1 MDDKPVRPIVS
12 GGSPRR
18 ARIPLHRAQRWL
30 ADGENGRGPG
40 IQVFV
45 TQTAFKA
52 INNHANSDLDN
63 EVGGWL
69 AGRWC
74 RDIDTKIEYVVVEA
88 LLPAQQVRSGST
100 FLTFTHDS
108 QVAMLA
114 ALEERYAKKGI
125 VGWYHTHPR
134 MGLFLSGYDSWL
146 HDHFFPH
153 PWQVALV
160 VEPHSHT
167 GGFFIRNSK
176 QELDTRRYFGF
187 YELHNRRHEAIV
199 DWTNLHLEKKPE
211 ESKPI
216 TQEKESKVSVG
227 TQKQVDIASSAEKAI
242 DVKKPGDQAAV
253 VLKNDKKV
261 SASKTDEKKDEPI
274 KALPAKIET
283 KIEEPKTTSQRE
295 KPRINIDV
303 TKSETRISVLGKF
316 EAPRPP
322 AKVNLQKKEEKIE
335 ESEPEIKTSKEAKP

>member
-30 ADGENGRGPG
+30 AEGENERTDG

-74 RDIDTKIEYVVVEA
+74 RDFDTKVEYVVVEA

-100 FLTFTHDS
+100 FVTFTHDS

-134 MGLFLSGYDSWL
+134 MGLFLSGYDTWL

-167 GGFFIRNSK
+167 GGFFIRNGK
-176 QELDTRRYFGF
+176 QELDSRRHFGF
-187 YELHNRRHEAIV
+187 FELHNRRHESIV
-199 DWTNLHLEKKPE
+199 DWTNLHLDKKPE
-211 ESKPI
+211 EAKAAP
-216 TQEKESKVSVG
+216 QEKVNKAVPGQIKQPDVS
-227 TQKQVDIASSAEKAI
+227 QKEKTVELKKINAQKTEI
-242 DVKKPGDQAAV
+242 QLPEVKT
-253 VLKNDKKV
+253 
-261 SASKTDEKKDEPI
+261 SASKTEEKKEEPV
-274 KALPAKIET
+274 KALPTKIET
-283 KIEEPKTTSQRE
+283 KPRENTSEAQKE
-295 KPRINIDV
+295 KPQVSIEV
-303 TKSETRISVLGKF
+303 KKPETRQPVLRKF
-316 EAPRPP
+316 ESSRPP
-322 AKVNLQKKEEKIE
+322 AKVNIQRKEEKKD

>member
-12 GGSPRR
+12 GGNPRR

-30 ADGENGRGPG
+30 AEGENGRTG
-40 IQVFV
+40 IKIFV

-74 RDIDTKIEYVVVEA
+74 KDIDTKADYVVVEA

-167 GGFFIRNSK
+167 GGFFLRNRN

-187 YELHNRRHEAIV
+187 YELHNRRHESIV
-199 DWTNLHLEKKPE
+199 DWTNLRLEKKLGELESSEQEENKSARVRKPQVKQPTISATEKAVELKQSKTENTVSEMEAETEAAKIEKKNE
-211 ESKPI
+211 ES
-216 TQEKESKVSVG
+216 
-227 TQKQVDIASSAEKAI
+227 
-242 DVKKPGDQAAV
+242 
-253 VLKNDKKV
+253 
-261 SASKTDEKKDEPI
+261 I
-274 KALPAKIET
+274 KALPAKIEPQIRQT
-283 KIEEPKTTSQRE
+283 KPVTQKE
-295 KPRINIDV
+295 KPQ
-303 TKSETRISVLGKF
+303 ISIEVKKPESRQPMLRKF
-316 EAPRPP
+316 EGPRPP
-322 AKVNLQKKEEKIE
+322 AKVNLQKKEEKKD

>member
-1 MDDKPVRPIVS
+1 MQDKPVRPIVS
-12 GGSPRR
+12 AGSPRR

-30 ADGENGRGPG
+30 AEGENGRAPV
-40 IQVFV
+40 IQVFM

-52 INNHANSDLDN
+52 INDHANSDLDN

-74 RDIDTKIEYVVVEA
+74 RDIETKVEYVVVEA

-134 MGLFLSGYDSWL
+134 MGLFLSGYDTWL

-160 VEPHSHT
+160 IEPHSNT
-167 GGFFIRNSK
+167 GGFFIRNGK
-176 QELDTRRYFGF
+176 QELDARRYFGF
-187 YELHNRRHEAIV
+187 YELHNRRHESIV
-199 DWTNLHLEKKPE
+199 DWRNLQLERKPDNAKSPVRTE
-211 ESKPI
+211 VRIP
-216 TQEKESKVSVG
+216 
-227 TQKQVDIASSAEKAI
+227 
-242 DVKKPGDQAAV
+242 
-253 VLKNDKKV
+253 
-261 SASKTDEKKDEPI
+261 KKDA
-274 KALPAKIET
+274 KAVQIEGKKDRGQNAESQPGADSAPPAVGD
-283 KIEEPKTTSQRE
+283 KT
-295 KPRINIDV
+295 IDPSPQV
-303 TKSETRISVLGKF
+303 EVKSETEKSAAPAEKPVVNVTVKKTETRQSLLRKF
-316 EAPRPP
+316 EGPRPP
-322 AKVNLQKKEEKIE
+322 AKVNLQKEEKP
-335 ESEPEIKTSKEAKP
+335 EPDPETKTSKEAKS